1 MEENSNLEVKAFEVA
16 KGGKYDDVTLLGNAK
31 IKGAVTA
38 SVVEV
43 SGIGNIGGE
52 IEADTLLVS
61 GSFSADKDVTLEN
74 SLNSKGAST
83 FNKALVCEEITALGE
98 LTIKGNCKF
107 DNAKII
113 GKFISKGIITG
124 NKFQVMGQVD
134 MSSDIRVN
142 DVEIEFLEKSNAN
155 DIIADNVKIE
165 TKQEEKKGLLGKLQ
179 LKTKF
184 KCNEIRAKNIYIE
197 NVDCKVIVGDV
208 IRIGENCKVERVEY
222 IDKFE
227 FDKSSEVKETLCKK
241 A

>member
-1 MEENSNLEVKAFEVA
+1 MQENLEVKAFEVV
-16 KGGKYDDVTLLGNAK
+16 KGGEYDDVTLLGNAK
-31 IKGAVTA
+31 IKGDITA
-38 SVVEV
+38 TVVEV
-43 SGIGNIGGE
+43 SGIGNVGGE
-52 IEADTLLVS
+52 IDAETMMVS
-61 GSFSADKDVTLEN
+61 GSFLGEKDVNLET
-74 SLNSKGAST
+74 SLNSKGYSV
-83 FNKALVCEEITALGE
+83 FNKGLVCEDIVALGE

-107 DNAKII
+107 NNAKVI
-113 GKFISKGIITG
+113 GKFTSKGIITG
-124 NKFQVMGQVD
+124 NKLSIMGQID

-142 DVEIEFLEKSNAN
+142 DVEIEFLEKSSTN
-155 DIIADNVKIE
+155 DIIADNVNIE
-165 TKQEEKKGLLGKLQ
+165 AKKEEKKGLLGKLQ

-184 KCNEIRAKNIYIE
+184 KCNEIRAKNVYIE